1 MAITYDPKKL
11 VIDNNI
17 TPDFETL
24 TPSDSD
30 SLTMSSGRY
39 PKAIYVGVGGD
50 LSLVN
55 RNGDTVVFKNVPDG
69 SRLSGICPIG
79 CLTATTATDL
89 VKIG

>member
-1 MAITYDPKKL
+1 MAITYDSKKL
-11 VIDNNI
+11 VIDNNV

-24 TPSDSD
+24 VTSDTD
-30 SLTMSSGRY
+30 PLLMSSGRY
-39 PKAIYVGVGGD
+39 PKAIFVGVGGD

-69 SRLSGICPIG
+69 SFLRGICPIG

-89 VKIG
+89 VKVG